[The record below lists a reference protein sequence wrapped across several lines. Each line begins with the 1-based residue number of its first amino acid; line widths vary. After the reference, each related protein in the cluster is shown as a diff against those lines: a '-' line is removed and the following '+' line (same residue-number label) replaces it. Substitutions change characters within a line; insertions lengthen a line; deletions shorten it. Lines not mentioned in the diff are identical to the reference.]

1 MHFKLVENTCRS
13 QDIFTKA
20 HGTCTASAAS
30 EDMMEWR
37 MNVQAKNARRTDSV
51 VLRKLASREPLL
63 SLGIRNARTAE
74 IVRIAKTA
82 GFSIVWI
89 DLEHSSISIDCAVQI
104 SAAAADLGLE
114 SWVRVPEREYGVI
127 GRLLDGGVTGIVA
140 PRVETADEAQQ
151 VVNAAR
157 FPPLGQRSQ
166 IGHLPQVGYRK
177 LPPADLMAAADRATT
192 IHILLESA
200 RGIDNADAIAAID
213 GVDILHVGMNDLSV
227 DLGHVGDLSHP
238 DMIDACMRVIA
249 AANRHEKLA
258 VTGGA
263 SDPVLCMRLLDAGS
277 VPIIFAAIDTDVLC
291 VGLTQRAS
299 EWGRRSEEWRKQWL
313 TRSKGSEDVR

>member
-1 MHFKLVENTCRS
+1 
-13 QDIFTKA
+13 
-20 HGTCTASAAS
+20 
-30 EDMMEWR
+30 
-37 MNVQAKNARRTDSV
+37 MNVQAKGARPTESAV
-51 VLRKLASREPLL
+51 IRKLASREPLL

-74 IVRIAKTA
+74 IVRMAKTA

-104 SAAAADLGLE
+104 SASAADLGLE
-114 SWVRVPEREYGVI
+114 AWVRVPEREYGVI

-140 PRVETADEAQQ
+140 PRVETAEEARQ

-157 FPPLGQRSQ
+157 FPPRGQRSQ
-166 IGHLPQVGYRK
+166 IGHLPQAGYRK

-200 RGIDNADAIAAID
+200 KGIGNADAIAAID

-227 DLGHVGDLSHP
+227 DLGHVGNLSHP

-263 SDPVLCMRLLDAGS
+263 SDPALCMRLLDAGS

-291 VGLTQRAS
+291 VGLAQRAS
-299 EWGRRSEEWRKQWL
+299 EWSKRSDEWRKQWVI
-313 TRSKGSEDVR
+313 RSTVGEEIR